1 MLKRV
6 FLSALLLSWVL
17 LAMHACRSDDS
28 QDPLH
33 QLETVGC
40 TGSLPFGRTFDKA
53 TSVANQGLHFSSS
66 TIDGS
71 FISHHLAVLDTTAG
85 ITLAIELPYIQYSE
99 HYQQYSEQDPPDS
112 INQVA
117 KQYYSHSVVKEKLS
131 LGDKW
136 IISSQHPDKRIA
148 FRLQVVD
155 EKNYE
160 AYTSESQLDQTGS
173 YLKVKQHTNGFEIEP
188 VDGQVRAIEILL
200 ELDVKLCSANRPTE
214 PPGRMKGLLR
224 VKYLEK

>member
-1 MLKRV
+1 M
-6 FLSALLLSWVL
+6 
-17 LAMHACRSDDS
+17 
-28 QDPLH
+28 
-33 QLETVGC
+33 
-40 TGSLPFGRTFDKA
+40 
-53 TSVANQGLHFSSS
+53 
-66 TIDGS
+66 
-71 FISHHLAVLDTTAG
+71 
-85 ITLAIELPYIQYSE
+85 
-99 HYQQYSEQDPPDS
+99 
-112 INQVA
+112 
-117 KQYYSHSVVKEKLS
+117 KEKLS

-173 YLKVKQHTNGFEIEP
+173 YLKVKQLTKGFEIEP
-188 VDGQVRAIEILL
+188 VVGQVRAIEILL